1 MPKVLVVDDDPR
13 MVRLLSATLPSDYE
27 VIQATDG
34 ATALAM
40 AEATL
45 PDLLLLD
52 VNLPGMDGFE
62 VLRRMKESETLR
74 RMRVIMVT
82 ARLDEADIILGL
94 ETGADAYLT
103 KPFSPLALLEKAS
116 ELLGSVDIVIVT
128 R

>member
-1 MPKVLVVDDDPR
+1 MPKVIVADDDPR

-27 VIQATDG
+27 VVQATDG
-34 ATALAM
+34 AAAIAM

-52 VNLPGMDGFE
+52 VNLPGMNGFE

-74 RMRVIMVT
+74 HIRVIMVT
-82 ARLDEADIILGL
+82 ARSDEVDRNLGL
-94 ETGADAYLT
+94 QTGADAYLT

-116 ELLGSVDIVIVT
+116 ELLGEQ
-128 R
+128 

>member
-62 VLRRMKESETLR
+62 VLRRIKESETLR

-82 ARLDEADIILGL
+82 ARSDEADRNLGL
-94 ETGADAYLT
+94 QTGADAYLT

-116 ELLGSVDIVIVT
+116 ELLGDK
-128 R
+128 